1 MSQNVIQMLIDN
13 YLMTVVFRDITQ
25 SVGDLQNGLVKT
37 QTGIYII
44 VDFDVDGYIN
54 VNKRFFLRL
63 Y

>member
-1 MSQNVIQMLIDN
+1 MLIDY
-13 YLMTVVFRDITQ
+13 YLMTVVCRDITQ
-25 SVGDLQNGLVKT
+25 SVGDLLNGLVKT

-54 VNKRFFLRL
+54 VYKRLFLRL